1 MKPSTFIKRSIFFIP
16 KKFSNLFISSNYKK
30 VLSKIRTKK
39 KLKIIFLCMECSK
52 WGAQYLYKMMEKHKN
67 FEPQVILVPPYTVH
81 KGEDLTKLSLEDN
94 LKFYKAN
101 NIKVELGYDIIK
113 YQYIDLKQFKPDIV
127 FYEQPYDLPPKY
139 SLHKV
144 SKNSLCMYFPYGY
157 ENLDFKNN
165 YTDNFH
171 KHLFAYF
178 VECKENLERY
188 EHYRKGNSKNC
199 IITGHPKL
207 DYYITTQEKCFHNNL
222 KIIYAPHHSLGKHS
236 LRFGTFRDNGQ
247 FILNL
252 AQKHREIDWVFKPH
266 PKLKFELLDNKI
278 MTQEQIDEY
287 WKSWQELG
295 TVHEYGNYLELFQ
308 TSEALITDSISFL
321 VEYLPTQKPIIQ
333 LFNKMHHPYNLIGER
348 ISQILYK
355 STNNE
360 ELDTLFNEVIVNR
373 NDYLKDERIKL
384 IHNLFDFRQSASEK
398 IINYLEK
405 VTGIQNGT
413 KEITDGC
420 RTC

>member
-1 MKPSTFIKRSIFFIP
+1 MSDDPSSFFMALTF
-16 KKFSNLFISSNYKK
+16 LLQSST
-30 VLSKIRTKK
+30 ST
-39 KLKIIFLCMECSK
+39 S
-52 WGAQYLYKMMEKHKN
+52 
-67 FEPQVILVPPYTVH
+67 T
-81 KGEDLTKLSLEDN
+81 
-94 LKFYKAN
+94 
-101 NIKVELGYDIIK
+101 
-113 YQYIDLKQFKPDIV
+113 
-127 FYEQPYDLPPKY
+127 
-139 SLHKV
+139 
-144 SKNSLCMYFPYGY
+144 
-157 ENLDFKNN
+157 
-165 YTDNFH
+165 
-171 KHLFAYF
+171 
-178 VECKENLERY
+178 
-188 EHYRKGNSKNC
+188 
-199 IITGHPKL
+199 
-207 DYYITTQEKCFHNNL
+207 
-222 KIIYAPHHSLGKHS
+222 
-236 LRFGTFRDNGQ
+236 
-247 FILNL
+247 LN
-252 AQKHREIDWVFKPH
+252 
-266 PKLKFELLDNKI
+266 
-278 MTQEQIDEY
+278 
-287 WKSWQELG
+287 
-295 TVHEYGNYLELFQ
+295 EYGNYLELFQ